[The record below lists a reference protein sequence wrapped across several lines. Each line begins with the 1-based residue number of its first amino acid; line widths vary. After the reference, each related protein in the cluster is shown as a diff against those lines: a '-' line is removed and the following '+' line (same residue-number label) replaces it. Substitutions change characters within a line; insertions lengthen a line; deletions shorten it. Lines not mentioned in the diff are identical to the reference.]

1 MFNQKESLVKSASLM
16 AGAFPS
22 AAAFVAAAAIAV
34 TKLNEEGLRGRK
46 RGPKPVVDVESVLAS
61 IWVVANSGMQWR
73 ILAMLKSAN
82 WSTVHY
88 HFLRWSRLGLW
99 RKLAHGLIAQW
110 REENGVENDASVAV
124 ADSRSIRSGP
134 TCGDRGIDGGKKV
147 KGVKLHVLTDKFGLP
162 LDFLVTTANVGD
174 RDGLRQMVPA
184 LRSDF
189 PNISIVLGD
198 LGYEGIEFTAEL
210 LSSELEL
217 KTMRCG
223 DAKTR
228 SFVPREIRWVVERTF
243 GWLAQWRRLAICRER
258 DIEHYVDF
266 AWIAIASIV
275 AARLS
280 RPTTTG
286 YVNDM
291 A

>member
-1 MFNQKESLVKSASLM
+1 M
-16 AGAFPS
+16 AAAFPS
-22 AAAFVAAAAIAV
+22 AAAFVDAAAVAV
-34 TKLNEEGLRGRK
+34 ASLNEAGSRGRK
-46 RGPKPVVDVESVLAS
+46 RGRKPIVDIESVLAS

-73 ILAMLKSAN
+73 ILKLLKSAN

-99 RKLAHGLIAQW
+99 RKLALGLIAKW
-110 REENGVENDASVAV
+110 RKENGVENEASVSV
-124 ADSRSIRSGP
+124 IDSRSVRSGP
-134 TCGDRGIDGGKKV
+134 TSGERGIDGGKKV
-147 KGVKLHVLTDKFGLP
+147 KGIKLHVLTDKFGLP

-184 LRSDF
+184 LRSNF
-189 PNISIVLGD
+189 PNISVVLGD
-198 LGYEGIEFTAEL
+198 LGYEGAEFTAEL
-210 LSSELEL
+210 VSSELEL

-228 SFVPREIRWVVERTF
+228 VFVPREIRWVVERTF

-258 DIEHYVDF
+258 NIEHYVDF

-275 AARLS
+275 AARLA

-286 YVNDM
+286 YVNDP